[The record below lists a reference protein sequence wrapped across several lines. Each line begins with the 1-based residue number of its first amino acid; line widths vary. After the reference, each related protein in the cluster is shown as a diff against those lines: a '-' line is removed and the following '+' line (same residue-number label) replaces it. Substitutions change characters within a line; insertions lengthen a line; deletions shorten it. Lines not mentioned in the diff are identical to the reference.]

1 MTTKDKIFNYFLGN
15 SDLRILFIFDS
26 MAVISTEIMD
36 VEWPEDYVYHEF
48 DGRFFYIKYQLEHDW
63 KDKKVVLLFSGM
75 LEPTDQQSR
84 LAFPLCGELT
94 ANLVYSEESYQSFMQ
109 LRNIPAAVAPFI
121 EKHIGELQLSKVDK
135 ILSEYYKPS
144 MFSLDALQ
152 RGLISSYLKQEKL
165 LSWEDIIIRTI
176 CAYGVESESTK
187 REGLI
192 KGLRASSDLHSLLS
206 EKFVEL
212 VGQKFDLMRVASIK
226 SIAEAYK
233 YNAITH
239 SLTASNADE
248 YKAYKIKDAI
258 SLQRLNSFVQ
268 TVQNHILA
276 ENFNASIKELAKDI
290 REEKIIA
297 WYGTDAEY
305 ALMTEELCTPIIDT
319 IVREQMITNPEAC
332 GEKLRKISLKMPF
345 SSHMQTVINYLVNVC
360 LAYEKIE
367 GFGTYKLKS
376 VAEYI
381 FRYKSDFYLIDQY
394 YRKSVESFNQI
405 DSALPVYESVVGLKK
420 RFDADY
426 AKAVNEFNIEWIK
439 CLNEA
444 GGRLNNEDSI
454 RHQQNFYSDNVQ
466 NAGMK
471 TVVIISDALRYEVA
485 TELMQE
491 LGDEKH
497 TAKLDCAL
505 AMLPTE
511 TKYCKNALL
520 PQNNLKLCGDT
531 MWVNGKPI
539 DSMDDR
545 TKLLQFYVPGG
556 LCINYRDMKCKSLE
570 ENREICKRPVVYIY
584 HDTIDSMC
592 HDNPQQVGLACKTAI
607 AELKDWI
614 KKLHATFNVTRVIL
628 TSDHG
633 FLYNDIQFT
642 EKDKHH
648 VTEKAMEIKSRYYL
662 TESSA
667 DASEAGFGISKFQL
681 CKVSGMIDT
690 DTYVAV
696 PNGSNRLYAS
706 GGYEFA
712 HGGATLQE
720 LIIPVLYSS
729 RKKVDT
735 KQKVNVTLVDY
746 DLKMNSSILKFTLIQ
761 AEAVSAEIRER
772 KIVCGVYLGDKLVTK
787 EKEVVLNSTD
797 AVNWANRAFNITL
810 SLETATTA
818 PLLELRVYDVDD
830 KMNALVKQAVKNAT
844 LIERDF

>member
-1 MTTKDKIFNYFLGN
+1 
-15 SDLRILFIFDS
+15 
-26 MAVISTEIMD
+26 
-36 VEWPEDYVYHEF
+36 
-48 DGRFFYIKYQLEHDW
+48 
-63 KDKKVVLLFSGM
+63 
-75 LEPTDQQSR
+75 
-84 LAFPLCGELT
+84 
-94 ANLVYSEESYQSFMQ
+94 
-109 LRNIPAAVAPFI
+109 
-121 EKHIGELQLSKVDK
+121 
-135 ILSEYYKPS
+135 
-144 MFSLDALQ
+144 
-152 RGLISSYLKQEKL
+152 
-165 LSWEDIIIRTI
+165 
-176 CAYGVESESTK
+176 
-187 REGLI
+187 
-192 KGLRASSDLHSLLS
+192 
-206 EKFVEL
+206 
-212 VGQKFDLMRVASIK
+212 
-226 SIAEAYK
+226 
-233 YNAITH
+233 
-239 SLTASNADE
+239 
-248 YKAYKIKDAI
+248 
-258 SLQRLNSFVQ
+258 
-268 TVQNHILA
+268 
-276 ENFNASIKELAKDI
+276 
-290 REEKIIA
+290 
-297 WYGTDAEY
+297 
-305 ALMTEELCTPIIDT
+305 
-319 IVREQMITNPEAC
+319 
-332 GEKLRKISLKMPF
+332 MPF
-345 SSHMQTVINYLVNVC
+345 NSPMQTVINYLVNVC
-360 LAYEKIE
+360 VAYEKIE

-394 YRKSVESFNQI
+394 YRKSVEYFNQI
-405 DSALPVYESVVGLKK
+405 DSALPVYESVMELKK

-511 TKYCKNALL
+511 TKYCKNAML

-545 TKLLQFYVPGG
+545 TKLLQFYVPDG
-556 LCINYRDMKCKSLE
+556 LCINYRDMKSKSVE

-648 VTEKAMEIKSRYYL
+648 VTEKAVEIKSRYYL

-667 DASEAGFGISKFQL
+667 DASEAGFGLSKFQL
-681 CKVSGMIDT
+681 CKVSGMI
-690 DTYVAV
+690 
-696 PNGSNRLYAS
+696 L
-706 GGYEFA
+706 
-712 HGGATLQE
+712 TLQFRMVQTGFM
-720 LIIPVLYSS
+720 LPV
-729 RKKVDT
+729 D
-735 KQKVNVTLVDY
+735 
-746 DLKMNSSILKFTLIQ
+746 MNLLM
-761 AEAVSAEIRER
+761 AVRLCKS
-772 KIVCGVYLGDKLVTK
+772 
-787 EKEVVLNSTD
+787 
-797 AVNWANRAFNITL
+797 
-810 SLETATTA
+810 
-818 PLLELRVYDVDD
+818 
-830 KMNALVKQAVKNAT
+830 
-844 LIERDF
+844 

>member
-1 MTTKDKIFNYFLGN
+1 M
-15 SDLRILFIFDS
+15 
-26 MAVISTEIMD
+26 E
-36 VEWPEDYVYHEF
+36 
-48 DGRFFYIKYQLEHDW
+48 
-63 KDKKVVLLFSGM
+63 
-75 LEPTDQQSR
+75 
-84 LAFPLCGELT
+84 
-94 ANLVYSEESYQSFMQ
+94 
-109 LRNIPAAVAPFI
+109 
-121 EKHIGELQLSKVDK
+121 
-135 ILSEYYKPS
+135 
-144 MFSLDALQ
+144 
-152 RGLISSYLKQEKL
+152 
-165 LSWEDIIIRTI
+165 
-176 CAYGVESESTK
+176 
-187 REGLI
+187 
-192 KGLRASSDLHSLLS
+192 
-206 EKFVEL
+206 
-212 VGQKFDLMRVASIK
+212 
-226 SIAEAYK
+226 
-233 YNAITH
+233 
-239 SLTASNADE
+239 
-248 YKAYKIKDAI
+248 
-258 SLQRLNSFVQ
+258 
-268 TVQNHILA
+268 
-276 ENFNASIKELAKDI
+276 
-290 REEKIIA
+290 
-297 WYGTDAEY
+297 
-305 ALMTEELCTPIIDT
+305 
-319 IVREQMITNPEAC
+319 
-332 GEKLRKISLKMPF
+332 
-345 SSHMQTVINYLVNVC
+345 
-360 LAYEKIE
+360 
-367 GFGTYKLKS
+367 
-376 VAEYI
+376 
-381 FRYKSDFYLIDQY
+381 
-394 YRKSVESFNQI
+394 
-405 DSALPVYESVVGLKK
+405 LKK

-511 TKYCKNALL
+511 TKYCKNAML

-545 TKLLQFYVPGG
+545 TKLLQFYVPDG
-556 LCINYRDMKCKSLE
+556 LCINYRDMKSKSVE

-648 VTEKAMEIKSRYYL
+648 VTEKAVEINSRYYL

-735 KQKVNVTLVDY
+735 KQKVNVTLVDH

>member
-15 SDLRILFIFDS
+15 SDLRVLFIFDS
-26 MAVISTEIMD
+26 MAMISTEIMD

-94 ANLVYSEESYQSFMQ
+94 ANMVYSEESYQSFMQ
-109 LRNIPAAVAPFI
+109 LRNIPTAVAPFI

-135 ILSEYYKPS
+135 ILADYYKPS

-165 LSWEDIIIRTI
+165 LSWEDIIIRTV

-192 KGLRASSDLHSLLS
+192 KGLRASSDLQALLS
-206 EKFVEL
+206 EKLEEL

-233 YNAITH
+233 YNAITQ
-239 SLTASNADE
+239 SLTTFNADE
-248 YKAYKIKDAI
+248 YKTYKIKDAV

-268 TVQNHILA
+268 AVQSHSLA
-276 ENFNASIKELAKDI
+276 EKFNAAIKELAKDI
-290 REEKIIA
+290 REEKIIS

-305 ALMTEELCTPIIDT
+305 VLMTEELCTPIIDT

-332 GEKLRKISLKMPF
+332 GEKLRKISLKMPLT
-345 SSHMQTVINYLVNVC
+345 SPMQAVIDYLVNVC
-360 LAYEKIE
+360 VAYEKIE

-381 FRYKSDFYLIDQY
+381 FRYKTDFYLFDQY
-394 YRKSVESFNQI
+394 YRKSVEYFNQV
-405 DSALPVYESVVGLKK
+405 DSTLPVYESVMGLKK

-426 AKAVNEFNIEWIK
+426 AKAVNEFNIEWVK
-439 CLNEA
+439 CLNES
-444 GGRLNNEDSI
+444 GGRLNDEDSI

-466 NAGMK
+466 GAGVK
-471 TVVIISDALRYEVA
+471 TVVIISDAFRYEVA

-491 LGDEKH
+491 LGDGKH

-511 TKYCKNALL
+511 TKYCKNAML
-520 PQNNLKLCGDT
+520 PQNNLKLCGDA

-539 DSMDDR
+539 ESMNDR
-545 TKLLQFYVPGG
+545 TKLLQFYVSDG
-556 LCINYRDMKCKSLE
+556 LCINFKDIKSMGIE
-570 ENREICKRPVVYIY
+570 EKRELFKRSVVYVY

-607 AELKDWI
+607 SELSDFI
-614 KKLHATFNVTRVIL
+614 KHLHASLNVSRVVL

-633 FLYNDIQFT
+633 FLYNDMPFA

-648 VTEKAMEIKSRYYL
+648 VTEKAEEIKTRYYL
-662 TESSA
+662 TESAA
-667 DASEAGFGISKFQL
+667 DASEAGFGISKYQL
-681 CKVSGMIDT
+681 CNVSGMIDT

-720 LIIPVLYSS
+720 LVIPVLYSTLE
-729 RKKVDT
+729 RVDK
-735 KQKVNVTLVDY
+735 KQKVNVTLVDH
-746 DLKMNSSILKFTLIQ
+746 DLKMNSSVLKFTLIQ
-761 AEAVSAEIRER
+761 AEALSAEIRER

-810 SLETATTA
+810 SLETSTTA

-830 KMNALVKQAVKNAT
+830 RMNTLVKQAVKNAT

>member
-1 MTTKDKIFNYFLGN
+1 MTTQEKILNYFQSN
-15 SDLRILFIFDS
+15 SELKVLFIFDS
-26 MAVISTEIMD
+26 MAIIASEIADVI
-36 VEWPEDYVYHEF
+36 WPDNYVYHEF
-48 DGRFFYIKYQLEHDW
+48 DGRYFYVKYQLEHDW
-63 KDKKVVLLFSGM
+63 SNKKVILLFSGM
-75 LEPTDQQSR
+75 LEPSDQASR

-94 ANLVYSEESYQSFMQ
+94 ANMVYSEENYQSFMQ
-109 LRNIPAAVAPFI
+109 LRNIPTAVAPFI
-121 EKHIGELQLSKVDK
+121 EKHIAELQLSKVDK
-135 ILSEYYKPS
+135 ILADYYKPS

-165 LSWEDIIIRTI
+165 LGWEDIIIRTI
-176 CAYGVESESTK
+176 CAYGLESESA
-187 REGLI
+187 RRDSLI
-192 KGLRASSDLHSLLS
+192 KGLRASNDLHAILS
-206 EKFVEL
+206 EKFEEL
-212 VGQKFDLMRVASIK
+212 VGQKYDVMRTTSVK
-226 SIAEAYK
+226 TIAEAYK

-239 SLTASNADE
+239 SLTAINADD
-248 YKAYKIKDAI
+248 YKSYKIKDAF

-268 TVQNHILA
+268 TVQNHVMA
-276 ENFNASIKELAKDI
+276 EKFNESIKVLAKDI
-290 REEKIIA
+290 REEKIIS

-305 ALMTEELCTPIIDT
+305 ALMTEELCSPILDT

-332 GEKLRKISLKMPF
+332 GEKLRKISLKMPLN
-345 SSHMQTVINYLVNVC
+345 SPIQTVLDYLINVC
-360 LAYEKIE
+360 VAYEKIE
-367 GFGTYKLKS
+367 GFGTYKLKT
-376 VAEYI
+376 VGEYI
-381 FRYKSDFYLIDQY
+381 FRYKTDFYLIDQY
-394 YRKSVESFNQI
+394 YRKSIEYFNQF
-405 DSALPVYESVVGLKK
+405 DSTLPVYESVLQLKK

-426 AKAVNEFNIEWIK
+426 AKAVNEFNIEWLN
-439 CLNEA
+439 CLNES
-444 GGRLNNEDSI
+444 GRSLNDEDSI

-466 NAGMK
+466 GAGMK
-471 TVVIISDALRYEVA
+471 TVVIISDAFRYEVA

-511 TKYCKNALL
+511 TKYCKNAML
-520 PQNNLKLCGDT
+520 PQNNLKLCGDS

-539 DSMDDR
+539 ENMDDR
-545 TKLLQFYVPGG
+545 TKHLQFYVPDG
-556 LCINYRDMKCKSLE
+556 LCINYRDMKNKSVD
-570 ENREICKRPVVYIY
+570 ENREICKRSVVYIC

-633 FLYNDIQFT
+633 FLYNDIPFA

-648 VTEKAMEIKSRYYL
+648 VTEDTIETKTRYYL
-662 TESSA
+662 TENSA
-667 DASEAGFGISKFQL
+667 EATDAGFGISKYQL
-681 CKVSGMIDT
+681 SSVSGMVDT
-690 DTYVAV
+690 DVYVAV
-696 PNGSNRLYAS
+696 PNGSNRLYAA

-729 RKKVDT
+729 RKKVDS
-735 KQKVNVTLVDY
+735 KQKVNVTLVDH

-772 KIVCGVYLGDKLVTK
+772 KIACGVYLGDKLVTK
-787 EKEVVLNSTD
+787 EKEVILNSTD
-797 AVNWANRAFNITL
+797 AVNWANRAYNISL

-818 PLLELRVYDVDD
+818 PLLELRIFDVEDR
-830 KMNALVKQAVKNAT
+830 MNALVKQAVKNTT

>member
-1 MTTKDKIFNYFLGN
+1 M
-15 SDLRILFIFDS
+15 
-26 MAVISTEIMD
+26 E
-36 VEWPEDYVYHEF
+36 
-48 DGRFFYIKYQLEHDW
+48 
-63 KDKKVVLLFSGM
+63 
-75 LEPTDQQSR
+75 
-84 LAFPLCGELT
+84 
-94 ANLVYSEESYQSFMQ
+94 
-109 LRNIPAAVAPFI
+109 
-121 EKHIGELQLSKVDK
+121 
-135 ILSEYYKPS
+135 
-144 MFSLDALQ
+144 
-152 RGLISSYLKQEKL
+152 
-165 LSWEDIIIRTI
+165 
-176 CAYGVESESTK
+176 
-187 REGLI
+187 
-192 KGLRASSDLHSLLS
+192 
-206 EKFVEL
+206 
-212 VGQKFDLMRVASIK
+212 
-226 SIAEAYK
+226 
-233 YNAITH
+233 
-239 SLTASNADE
+239 
-248 YKAYKIKDAI
+248 
-258 SLQRLNSFVQ
+258 
-268 TVQNHILA
+268 
-276 ENFNASIKELAKDI
+276 
-290 REEKIIA
+290 
-297 WYGTDAEY
+297 
-305 ALMTEELCTPIIDT
+305 
-319 IVREQMITNPEAC
+319 
-332 GEKLRKISLKMPF
+332 
-345 SSHMQTVINYLVNVC
+345 
-360 LAYEKIE
+360 
-367 GFGTYKLKS
+367 
-376 VAEYI
+376 
-381 FRYKSDFYLIDQY
+381 
-394 YRKSVESFNQI
+394 
-405 DSALPVYESVVGLKK
+405 LKK

-511 TKYCKNALL
+511 TKYCKNAML

-545 TKLLQFYVPGG
+545 TKLLQFYVPDG
-556 LCINYRDMKCKSLE
+556 LCINYRDMKSKSVE

-648 VTEKAMEIKSRYYL
+648 VTEKAVEIKSRYYL

-735 KQKVNVTLVDY
+735 KQKVNVTLVDH